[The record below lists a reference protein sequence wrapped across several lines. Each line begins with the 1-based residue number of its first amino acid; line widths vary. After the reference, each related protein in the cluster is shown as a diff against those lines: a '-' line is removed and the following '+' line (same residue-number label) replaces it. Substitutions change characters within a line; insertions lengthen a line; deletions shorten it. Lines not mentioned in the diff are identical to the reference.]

1 MKIVTSEIM
10 KILCIKPRG
19 IGDVILSTIV
29 LENLKNHFKDAKID
43 YLTEDFVKPSIDGI
57 PLINKVHTMKK
68 SELSLKVAYRLR
80 KEKYDLIFDFWSN
93 PRSAQITL
101 LTFAKYRIGF
111 NYRGRSYAYN
121 IKVDAG
127 RGNHHSAEH
136 NLELLKKIGIEILS
150 KNIFAFVDD
159 KKNDWAKKFIS
170 EKFKDEKPIIGI
182 LPSGGWESKRCDTEK
197 WIEIC
202 RTIKDELDVELLIIW
217 GPGDEL
223 DAQLISNGLPDASLL
238 SPKTSVSE
246 MTALI
251 NNCTLIIA
259 NDSGP
264 MHISAA
270 LGVPTLGI
278 FGPTDPEKHGPY
290 SENSDYIIKSDLHC
304 IICNKLTCP
313 FNHECM
319 KELDVND
326 ILIKLKSLLKV

>member
-150 KNIFAFVDD
+150 KNIFAFV
-159 KKNDWAKKFIS
+159 
-170 EKFKDEKPIIGI
+170 
-182 LPSGGWESKRCDTEK
+182 
-197 WIEIC
+197 
-202 RTIKDELDVELLIIW
+202 V
-217 GPGDEL
+217 
-223 DAQLISNGLPDASLL
+223 
-238 SPKTSVSE
+238 
-246 MTALI
+246 
-251 NNCTLIIA
+251 
-259 NDSGP
+259 
-264 MHISAA
+264 
-270 LGVPTLGI
+270 
-278 FGPTDPEKHGPY
+278 
-290 SENSDYIIKSDLHC
+290 
-304 IICNKLTCP
+304 
-313 FNHECM
+313 
-319 KELDVND
+319 
-326 ILIKLKSLLKV
+326 